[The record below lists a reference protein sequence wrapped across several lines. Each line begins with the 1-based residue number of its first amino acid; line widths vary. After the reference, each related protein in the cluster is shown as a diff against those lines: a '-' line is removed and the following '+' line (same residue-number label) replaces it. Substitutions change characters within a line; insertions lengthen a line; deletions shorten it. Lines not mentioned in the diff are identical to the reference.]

1 MGAVR
6 IEALANL
13 CKVDGSSAADSSK
26 DDSDNGEADHVAGFV
41 LVLMSVLSWV

>member
-13 CKVDGSSAADSSK
+13 CKVDGSSAANSGK
-26 DDSDNGEADHVAGFV
+26 DNSENREADHVGGFV
-41 LVLMSVLSWV
+41 RVLMSVLS